1 MSVLNDVLKNLE
13 TNKAQQQQAIFATH
27 PSQGPVRRLDVLP
40 KTIWLILALMLLAII
55 ALAVQVFLLS
65 TNQFEVP
72 PAVYEAVA
80 ESQALEIAQNEA
92 QELAQSE
99 SQELAQSETALIPSN
114 KQPIPAQ
121 HTTKQHT
128 ITQQTTSVESRTG
141 PLNKPVA
148 AQHGQ
153 PTVDEPTQ
161 IINKSKST
169 QAEEQAVSALAK
181 GQSEAVKQALVHT
194 DPLMQHNLTLRL
206 MLKAEPEAVVPYL
219 RRNVPDFAQH
229 TELLALAAQAQQR
242 TSQHQQAAVLYKQLL
257 TRQPHDVRWQAGLA
271 ISLDGIGDAQSAR
284 ILYRKILTV
293 PALPSALRQFVKSR
307 YELLERDRG

>member
-13 TNKAQQQQAIFATH
+13 TNKAQQQQALFATH
-27 PSQGPVRRLDVLP
+27 PSLGAVRRLDVLP

-80 ESQALEIAQNEA
+80 ESQALEIAQSEA
-92 QELAQSE
+92 
-99 SQELAQSETALIPSN
+99 QELAQSETALIPSN
-114 KQPIPAQ
+114 KQQIPAQ
-121 HTTKQHT
+121 HTTKLQT
-128 ITQQTTSVESRTG
+128 ITQQATSVESRTG

-148 AQHGQ
+148 SQHGQ